1 MMTVTFEGSAAEVL
15 SEMQVFLKNSVTPK
29 GSTVEVTPEK
39 VTLACTAAP
48 QISKVKIPD
57 SAPKAAKSP
66 AVPVQPPTAPVQL
79 PTVPVQLPTVP
90 VAPAK
95 EYTQAEILAA
105 CGPLMDA
112 GKVPE
117 LTQITQEFGVASMME
132 IPQEKYGE
140 LAVKLR
146 AMGAKL

>member
-1 MMTVTFEGSAAEVL
+1 MMTVTFDGSAAEVL
-15 SEMQVFLKNSVTPK
+15 SEMQVFLKNTAAPK

-39 VTLACTAAP
+39 VTIASTAAP

-66 AVPVQPPTAPVQL
+66 AVPVQA
-79 PTVPVQLPTVP
+79 PTVPVQSPTVP

-117 LTQITQEFGVASMME
+117 LTQIIQEFGVASMME

-146 AMGAKL
+146 ALGAKL

>member
-1 MMTVTFEGSAAEVL
+1 MTVTFEGSAAEVL
-15 SEMQVFLKNSVTPK
+15 SEMRVFLKNSVTPK

-66 AVPVQPPTAPVQL
+66 AVPVQPPT
-79 PTVPVQLPTVP
+79 VP

-117 LTQITQEFGVASMME
+117 LTQIIQEFGVASMME

-146 AMGAKL
+146 ALGAKL

>member
-1 MMTVTFEGSAAEVL
+1 MTVTFEGSAAEVL

-48 QISKVKIPD
+48 QISKIKIPD

-66 AVPVQPPTAPVQL
+66 AVPVQPPT
-79 PTVPVQLPTVP
+79 VPVQPPTVP

-117 LTQITQEFGVASMME
+117 LTQIIQEFGVASMME
-132 IPQEKYGE
+132 IPQEKYGK

>member
-1 MMTVTFEGSAAEVL
+1 MTVTFEGSTAEVL

-48 QISKVKIPD
+48 QISKIKIPD

-66 AVPVQPPTAPVQL
+66 AVPVQP
-79 PTVPVQLPTVP
+79 PTVP

-117 LTQITQEFGVASMME
+117 LTQIIQEFGVASMME

>member
-1 MMTVTFEGSAAEVL
+1 MTVTFEGSAAEVL

-48 QISKVKIPD
+48 QINKVKIPD

-66 AVPVQPPTAPVQL
+66 AVPVQP

-117 LTQITQEFGVASMME
+117 LTQIIQEFGVASMME

-146 AMGAKL
+146 ALGAKL

>member
-1 MMTVTFEGSAAEVL
+1 MTVTFEGPADEVL
-15 SEMQVFLKNSVTPK
+15 SEMQVFLKNAAAPK

-39 VTLACTAAP
+39 VTIASTAAP

-66 AVPVQPPTAPVQL
+66 SVPVQPPT
-79 PTVPVQLPTVP
+79 VPAQPPTVP

-117 LTQITQEFGVASMME
+117 LTQIIQEFGVASMME

-146 AMGAKL
+146 ALGAKL

>member
-66 AVPVQPPTAPVQL
+66 AVPVQPPT
-79 PTVPVQLPTVP
+79 VPVQAPTVP

-95 EYTQAEILAA
+95 EYAQAEILAA

-117 LTQITQEFGVASMME
+117 LTQIIQEFGVASMME

-146 AMGAKL
+146 ALGAKL

>member
-1 MMTVTFEGSAAEVL
+1 MMTVTFEGPAAEVL
-15 SEMQVFLKNSVTPK
+15 SEMQLFLKNAATPK

-39 VTLACTAAP
+39 VTIASTAAP
-48 QISKVKIPD
+48 QISKVKMPD

-66 AVPVQPPTAPVQL
+66 AVPAQP
-79 PTVPVQLPTVP
+79 PTVP

-117 LTQITQEFGVASMME
+117 LTQIIQEFGVASMME

-146 AMGAKL
+146 ALGAKL

>member
-1 MMTVTFEGSAAEVL
+1 MMTVTFEGSTAEVL

-66 AVPVQPPTAPVQL
+66 AVPVQPPTVPVQP
-79 PTVPVQLPTVP
+79 PTVPVQPPTVP

-117 LTQITQEFGVASMME
+117 LTQIIQEFGVASMME

-146 AMGAKL
+146 ALGAKL

>member
-1 MMTVTFEGSAAEVL
+1 MTVTFEGSAAEVL
-15 SEMQVFLKNSVTPK
+15 SEMQVFLKNTAAPK

-39 VTLACTAAP
+39 VTIASTAAP

-57 SAPKAAKSP
+57 SAPKTAK
-66 AVPVQPPTAPVQL
+66 A
-79 PTVPVQLPTVP
+79 PTVL

-117 LTQITQEFGVASMME
+117 LTQIIQEFGVASMME

-146 AMGAKL
+146 ALGAKL

>member
-1 MMTVTFEGSAAEVL
+1 MTVTFEGSAAEVL

-29 GSTVEVTPEK
+29 GSTGEVTPEK

-57 SAPKAAKSP
+57 SALKAAKSP
-66 AVPVQPPTAPVQL
+66 AVPVQPPT
-79 PTVPVQLPTVP
+79 VPVQAPTVP

-117 LTQITQEFGVASMME
+117 LTQIIQEFGVASMME

-146 AMGAKL
+146 ALGAKL

>member
-1 MMTVTFEGSAAEVL
+1 MMTVTFEGSAAEVF

-57 SAPKAAKSP
+57 SAPKAAKFP
-66 AVPVQPPTAPVQL
+66 TVPVQPPTVPLQH
-79 PTVPVQLPTVP
+79 PTVPVQPPTVP

-117 LTQITQEFGVASMME
+117 LTQIIQEFGVASMME

-146 AMGAKL
+146 ALGAKL

>member
-15 SEMQVFLKNSVTPK
+15 SEMQVFLKNTAAPK

-39 VTLACTAAP
+39 VTIASTAAP

-57 SAPKAAKSP
+57 SVPKAAKSP
-66 AVPVQPPTAPVQL
+66 AVPVQA
-79 PTVPVQLPTVP
+79 PTVPVQSPTVP

-117 LTQITQEFGVASMME
+117 LTQIIQEFGVASMME
-132 IPQEKYGE
+132 IPQEKYSE

>member
-1 MMTVTFEGSAAEVL
+1 MTVTFEGSAAEVL

-66 AVPVQPPTAPVQL
+66 AVPV
-79 PTVPVQLPTVP
+79 
-90 VAPAK
+90 APAK

-117 LTQITQEFGVASMME
+117 LTQIIQEFGVASMME

-146 AMGAKL
+146 ALGAKL

>member
-66 AVPVQPPTAPVQL
+66 AVPVQ
-79 PTVPVQLPTVP
+79 LPTVP
-90 VAPAK
+90 VAQAK

-117 LTQITQEFGVASMME
+117 LTQIIQEFGVASMME

-146 AMGAKL
+146 ALGAKL

>member
-1 MMTVTFEGSAAEVL
+1 MTVTFEGSAAEVL
-15 SEMQVFLKNSVTPK
+15 SEMQVFLKNTAAPK
-29 GSTVEVTPEK
+29 GSTVEVMPEK
-39 VTLACTAAP
+39 VTIASTAAP

-57 SAPKAAKSP
+57 STLKATKSP
-66 AVPVQPPTAPVQL
+66 AVPVAPT
-79 PTVPVQLPTVP
+79 
-90 VAPAK
+90 K

-117 LTQITQEFGVASMME
+117 LTQIIQEFGVASMME

-146 AMGAKL
+146 ALGAKL

>member
-15 SEMQVFLKNSVTPK
+15 SEMQVFLKNTAAPK

-39 VTLACTAAP
+39 VTIASTAAP
-48 QISKVKIPD
+48 QISKVKILD

-66 AVPVQPPTAPVQL
+66 AVPVQA
-79 PTVPVQLPTVP
+79 PTVPVQSPTVP

-117 LTQITQEFGVASMME
+117 LTQIIQEFGVASMME

>member
-15 SEMQVFLKNSVTPK
+15 SEMQVFLKNAATPK

-39 VTLACTAAP
+39 VTIASTDAP
-48 QISKVKIPD
+48 QISKVKMPD
-57 SAPKAAKSP
+57 SAPKAAKFP
-66 AVPVQPPTAPVQL
+66 TVPVQPPT
-79 PTVPVQLPTVP
+79 VPIQPPTVP

-117 LTQITQEFGVASMME
+117 LTQIIQEFGVASMME

-140 LAVKLR
+140 LAIKLR
-146 AMGAKL
+146 ALGAKL

>member
-1 MMTVTFEGSAAEVL
+1 MTVTFDGSAAEVL
-15 SEMQVFLKNSVTPK
+15 SEMQVFLKNTAAPK

-39 VTLACTAAP
+39 VTIASTAAP

-66 AVPVQPPTAPVQL
+66 AVPVQA
-79 PTVPVQLPTVP
+79 PTVPVQSPTVP

-117 LTQITQEFGVASMME
+117 LTQIIQEFGVASMME

>member
-79 PTVPVQLPTVP
+79 PTVPVAQ
-90 VAPAK
+90 AK

-117 LTQITQEFGVASMME
+117 LTQIIQEFGVASMME

-146 AMGAKL
+146 ALGAKL

>member
-48 QISKVKIPD
+48 QISKIKIPD

-66 AVPVQPPTAPVQL
+66 AVPVQPPT
-79 PTVPVQLPTVP
+79 VPVQPPTVP

-117 LTQITQEFGVASMME
+117 LTQIIQEFGVASMME

>member
-1 MMTVTFEGSAAEVL
+1 MTVTFEGSAAEVL

-57 SAPKAAKSP
+57 SALKAAKSS
-66 AVPVQPPTAPVQL
+66 AVPVQPPT
-79 PTVPVQLPTVP
+79 VPVQPPTVP

-117 LTQITQEFGVASMME
+117 LTQIIQEFGVASMME

-146 AMGAKL
+146 ALGAKL

>member
-1 MMTVTFEGSAAEVL
+1 MTVTFEGSAAEVL

-48 QISKVKIPD
+48 QISKAKIPD
-57 SAPKAAKSP
+57 SALKAAKSP
-66 AVPVQPPTAPVQL
+66 AVPVQA
-79 PTVPVQLPTVP
+79 PTVPVQAPTVP

-117 LTQITQEFGVASMME
+117 LTQIIQEFGVASMME

-146 AMGAKL
+146 ALGAKL

>member
-1 MMTVTFEGSAAEVL
+1 MTVTFEGSAAEVL
-15 SEMQVFLKNSVTPK
+15 SEMQVFLKNSVTSK
-29 GSTVEVTPEK
+29 GSTVEATPEK
-39 VTLACTAAP
+39 VTLASTAAP

-57 SAPKAAKSP
+57 LAPKAAKSP
-66 AVPVQPPTAPVQL
+66 AAPVQPPTAPVQA
-79 PTVPVQLPTVP
+79 PTVP

-117 LTQITQEFGVASMME
+117 LTQIIQEFGVASMME

-146 AMGAKL
+146 ALGAKL

>member
-1 MMTVTFEGSAAEVL
+1 MTVTFEGSAAEVL
-15 SEMQVFLKNSVTPK
+15 SEMQVLLKNSVTPK
-29 GSTVEVTPEK
+29 GSTGEVTPEK

-66 AVPVQPPTAPVQL
+66 AVPVQPPT
-79 PTVPVQLPTVP
+79 VPVQPPTVP

-117 LTQITQEFGVASMME
+117 LTQIIQEFGVASMME

-146 AMGAKL
+146 ALGAKL

>member
-1 MMTVTFEGSAAEVL
+1 MTVTFEGSAAEVL

-39 VTLACTAAP
+39 VTIASTAAP

-57 SAPKAAKSP
+57 STPKTAK
-66 AVPVQPPTAPVQL
+66 A
-79 PTVPVQLPTVP
+79 PTVPVQAPTVP

-95 EYTQAEILAA
+95 GYTQAEILAA

-117 LTQITQEFGVASMME
+117 LTQIIQEFGVASMME

-146 AMGAKL
+146 ALGAKL

>member
-1 MMTVTFEGSAAEVL
+1 MITVTFEGSAAEVL
-15 SEMQVFLKNSVTPK
+15 SEMQVFLKNTAAPK

-39 VTLACTAAP
+39 ITIASTAAP

-57 SAPKAAKSP
+57 SATKTAKA
-66 AVPVQPPTAPVQL
+66 
-79 PTVPVQLPTVP
+79 PTVP

-117 LTQITQEFGVASMME
+117 LTQIIQEFGVASMME

-146 AMGAKL
+146 ALGAKL

>member
-1 MMTVTFEGSAAEVL
+1 MTVTFEGSAAEVL

-48 QISKVKIPD
+48 QTSKVKIPD

-66 AVPVQPPTAPVQL
+66 AVPVQPPTAS
-79 PTVPVQLPTVP
+79 VQLPTVP

-117 LTQITQEFGVASMME
+117 LTQIIQEFGVASMME

-146 AMGAKL
+146 ALGAKL

>member
-57 SAPKAAKSP
+57 SAPKAAKAAKAAKSP
-66 AVPVQPPTAPVQL
+66 A
-79 PTVPVQLPTVP
+79 VP

-117 LTQITQEFGVASMME
+117 LTQIIQEFGVASMME

-146 AMGAKL
+146 ALGAKL

>member
-39 VTLACTAAP
+39 VTIASTAAP
-48 QISKVKIPD
+48 QISKITIPD
-57 SAPKAAKSP
+57 SAPKAGKSP
-66 AVPVQPPTAPVQL
+66 AVPVQS
-79 PTVPVQLPTVP
+79 PTVP

-117 LTQITQEFGVASMME
+117 LTQIIQKFGVASMME

-146 AMGAKL
+146 ALGAKL

>member
-15 SEMQVFLKNSVTPK
+15 SEMQVFLKNAATPK

-39 VTLACTAAP
+39 VTIASTAAP
-48 QISKVKIPD
+48 QISKVKMPD

-66 AVPVQPPTAPVQL
+66 AVPIQPQ
-79 PTVPVQLPTVP
+79 TVPIQPQTVP

-112 GKVPE
+112 GKAPE
-117 LTQITQEFGVASMME
+117 LTQIIQEFGVASMME

-146 AMGAKL
+146 ALGAKL

>member
-1 MMTVTFEGSAAEVL
+1 MTVTFEGSAAEVL

-29 GSTVEVTPEK
+29 GSTGEVTPEK

-66 AVPVQPPTAPVQL
+66 AVPVQPPTVPVQP
-79 PTVPVQLPTVP
+79 PTVPVQPPTVP

-117 LTQITQEFGVASMME
+117 LTQIIQEFGVASMME

-146 AMGAKL
+146 ALGAKL

>member
-79 PTVPVQLPTVP
+79 PTVPV
-90 VAPAK
+90 APAK

-117 LTQITQEFGVASMME
+117 LTQIIQEFGVASMME

>member
-1 MMTVTFEGSAAEVL
+1 MTVTFEGSAAEVL

-57 SAPKAAKSP
+57 SALKAAKSP
-66 AVPVQPPTAPVQL
+66 AVPVQPPTVPVQP
-79 PTVPVQLPTVP
+79 PTVPVQPPTVP

-117 LTQITQEFGVASMME
+117 LTQIIQEFGVASMME

-146 AMGAKL
+146 ALGAKL

>member
-1 MMTVTFEGSAAEVL
+1 MTVTFEGSAAEVL

-79 PTVPVQLPTVP
+79 PTVPV
-90 VAPAK
+90 APAK

-117 LTQITQEFGVASMME
+117 LTQIVQEFGVASMME

>member
-1 MMTVTFEGSAAEVL
+1 MITVTFEGSAAEVL
-15 SEMQVFLKNSVTPK
+15 SEMQVFLKNTAAPK

-39 VTLACTAAP
+39 ITIASTAAP

-57 SAPKAAKSP
+57 SVPKATKSP
-66 AVPVQPPTAPVQL
+66 AAPVQA
-79 PTVPVQLPTVP
+79 PTVPVQPPTVP

-117 LTQITQEFGVASMME
+117 LTQIIQEFGVASMME

>member
-1 MMTVTFEGSAAEVL
+1 MTVTFEGSAAEVL

-29 GSTVEVTPEK
+29 GSTVDVTPEK

-57 SAPKAAKSP
+57 SALKAAKSP
-66 AVPVQPPTAPVQL
+66 AVPVQPPT
-79 PTVPVQLPTVP
+79 VPVQAPTVP

-117 LTQITQEFGVASMME
+117 LTQIIQEFGVASMME

-146 AMGAKL
+146 ALGAKL

>member
-1 MMTVTFEGSAAEVL
+1 MITVTFEGSAAEVL
-15 SEMQVFLKNSVTPK
+15 SEMQVFLKNAAAPK

-39 VTLACTAAP
+39 VTIASTAAP

-66 AVPVQPPTAPVQL
+66 AVPVQPPTVPVQPPTAPVQ
-79 PTVPVQLPTVP
+79 PPTVP

-117 LTQITQEFGVASMME
+117 LTQIIQEFGVASMME

-146 AMGAKL
+146 ALGAKL

>member
-1 MMTVTFEGSAAEVL
+1 MTVTFEGSAAEVL
-15 SEMQVFLKNSVTPK
+15 SEMQVFLKNAATPK

-39 VTLACTAAP
+39 VTIASTAAP
-48 QISKVKIPD
+48 QISKVKMPD
-57 SAPKAAKSP
+57 SAPKAAKFP
-66 AVPVQPPTAPVQL
+66 TVPIQPPT
-79 PTVPVQLPTVP
+79 VPIQPPTVP
-90 VAPAK
+90 VAPSK

-117 LTQITQEFGVASMME
+117 LTQIIQEFGVASMME

-146 AMGAKL
+146 ALGAKL